1 MLPLLNL
8 FKVQEANF
16 IRDHMTVVESMIS
29 SQNLQAG
36 SEWKDI
42 VTKCA
47 LNEWLV
53 QQELPEHQT

>member
-8 FKVQEANF
+8 FNVQEANF

-29 SQNLQAG
+29 SQNLQAE